1 MSQFGVMQLFQVVKS
16 DGSKEFSICEIAAR
30 RPGGSIGLLIDEAEG
45 GKQLF
50 PEMEF
55 RLNVGLSLRHDRST
69 TSPLLQDRA
78 FTIGDLMVPKQI
90 GKLKYLPGPSECT
103 LPSTTQYIPI
113 AKVDTLY
120 HGFDVNSMNTA
131 ARFVVRDGSGGG
143 VEERLLKALDWFQGS
158 TVYESLP
165 LPSLPAIISDKD
177 SINKVQLVD
186 VKKAIAA

>member
-1 MSQFGVMQLFQVVKS
+1 M
-16 DGSKEFSICEIAAR
+16 ICEIAAR

-78 FTIGDLMVPKQI
+78 FTIGDIMIPKQI
-90 GKLKYLPGPSECT
+90 GKLKYLPGQNDCNLT
-103 LPSTTQYIPI
+103 STTQYIPI

-131 ARFVVRDGSGGG
+131 ARFVVRDASVGS

-158 TVYESLP
+158 AIYESLP
-165 LPSLPAIISDKD
+165 LPLLPATTTNNNDDIQMVD
-177 SINKVQLVD
+177 SRKP
-186 VKKAIAA
+186 IAV